1 MTRVIFMGTPDFA
14 VPALQALIDQSDYE
28 MMMVVTQPDRAKGRG
43 KKVTAPP
50 VKRTALAHDVKVM
63 QPESLQ
69 DTEVVA
75 ELRDAAPDLI
85 VVAAYGQ
92 ILPTEVLNLSKR
104 GCINVHASL
113 LPRHRGAD
121 PISAAILANDAETGV
136 TVMLMA
142 EGLDTGDILA
152 QARCPITEED
162 TKLTLTEKLAE
173 LGAKLLLD
181 TLPRWLAREIKPQSQ
196 DDSLATYAGQV
207 QKSDGLI
214 DWERSAVEIARQGR
228 AYTPW
233 PGLYTYWMGKRLK
246 IIAARALPGV
256 RGEVGIVQKLSEGI
270 AVGTGGGVLLLEE
283 VQLAGKRAMR
293 ATDFVNGQR
302 DFIGSRLG
310 VATDA

>member
-14 VPALQALIDQSDYE
+14 VPALQALIDQPDYE
-28 MMMVVTQPDRAKGRG
+28 VIMIVTQPDRAKGRG

-50 VKRTALAHDVKVM
+50 VKRTAEAHDVKVM

-173 LGAKLLLD
+173 QGAKLLLD